1 MTPRRRIILLAAA
14 AAHLALVVVGAFG
27 ICLWA
32 AGPPGKL
39 LTYYSTLSG
48 ADSSYGY
55 FAPGVGS
62 PPTATFTVVDAEG
75 RAFVDTLAPRFTR
88 EGDIR
93 VEDLLEVFEKG
104 GPGDEALRAELAA
117 SWAANLFER
126 HPRAASVTI
135 DMGKWRVPTMAGLRN
150 GKPTRWRSFY
160 RARVVRPPH
169 SAGGSP

>member
-14 AAHLALVVVGAFG
+14 AGHLTLVVVGALG

-32 AGPPGKL
+32 SGPPGKL

-48 ADSSYGY
+48 ADSGYGY

-62 PPTATFTVVDAEG
+62 PPTATFTIVDADG
-75 RAFVDTLAPRFTR
+75 RTLVDTLTPRFTR
-88 EGDIR
+88 EADIR
-93 VEDLLEVFEKG
+93 VEDLIEVFDSDLS
-104 GPGDEALRAELAA
+104 DEATRAQLAA

-135 DMGKWRVPTMAGLRN
+135 DMGTWRVPTMAGLRK
-150 GKPTRWRSFY
+150 GKATRWRSAY
-160 RARVVRPPH
+160 RARVVRPPRA
-169 SAGGSP
+169 AGGSP